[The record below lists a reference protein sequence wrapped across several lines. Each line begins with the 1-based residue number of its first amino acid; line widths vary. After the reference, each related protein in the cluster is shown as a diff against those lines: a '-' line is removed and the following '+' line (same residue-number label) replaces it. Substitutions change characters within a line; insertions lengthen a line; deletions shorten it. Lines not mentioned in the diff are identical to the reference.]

1 MTELLIKFMYQVLI
15 ILMTQNENLSNS
27 QMCNLRVLLT
37 RYSEDNNVTKIR
49 PFRIEIK
56 GAGDGLVYAYLTDSD
71 RAFTEIPL
79 EMKGGVIEGVLDPD
93 AFVLF
98 DIPLL

>member
-1 MTELLIKFMYQVLI
+1 MKAEAGDNELYA
-15 ILMTQNENLSNS
+15 TAARSS
-27 QMCNLRVLLT
+27 DGHLRVLLT

-79 EMKGGVIEGVLDPD
+79 EMKGGVIEGALDPD